1 MYVAVD
7 DKEAEV
13 QHVMEDSPR
22 NELPSVL
29 KVIQE
34 ARQTQLQQTTTRFQ
48 IILSDITNLFLE
60 LRSFVMMKTMF
71 VPSMTLMI
79 VVHFLHLLLTLV
91 FPSQQPDGKEKGLE
105 IESTLRRLS
114 LRCGDRV
121 YVGCV
126 DRRYVAEIES
136 TSRRP
141 SPSHGDRPV
150 PVQDVGDRPVPIQEA
165 DYERSPMLVTDY
177 KRSHMLE
184 VKYRKFPM
192 QEDDKMTKSFSP

>member
-114 LRCGDRV
+114 LRYGDQV
-121 YVGCV
+121 
-126 DRRYVAEIES
+126 YVAEIES
-136 TSRRP
+136 T
-141 SPSHGDRPV
+141 
-150 PVQDVGDRPVPIQEA
+150 
-165 DYERSPMLVTDY
+165 LVA
-177 KRSHMLE
+177 
-184 VKYRKFPM
+184 
-192 QEDDKMTKSFSP
+192 